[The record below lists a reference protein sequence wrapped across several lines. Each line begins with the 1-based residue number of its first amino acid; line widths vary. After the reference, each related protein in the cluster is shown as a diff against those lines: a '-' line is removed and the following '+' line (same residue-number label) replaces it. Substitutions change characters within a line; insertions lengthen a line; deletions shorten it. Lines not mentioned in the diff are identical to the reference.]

1 MLYTLAA
8 WPLRK
13 LQLQLR
19 RPRIDCH
26 FVCHSRL
33 KLPSTCRSI
42 SSYLTS
48 PKDLHKAIKTNPP
61 STVSPEPRVIPL
73 CASWFPANDH
83 ESPTGIQTFHQK
95 RIPEARFFDL
105 DKVIDTQSPF
115 PHLLP
120 SALGF
125 AASMSGLGIRREDIL
140 VVYDTSEL
148 GIFSAPRVGWM
159 LKVFGH
165 PKVHILNNFR
175 LYEEVREAVMDH
187 NKEGREG
194 IQVLDSRSSDDFSG
208 KYPGPRPDSPS
219 GHMPGSINIPY
230 DLVLDAKTKA
240 FLPSDQLVKLF
251 KTKGVD
257 PHKPII
263 SSGTSITAYVIE
275 TALNEAQF
283 GSSDSRKVYDGSW
296 SEWTQ
301 RTWARGLGRKYGK
314 SFVPGGKEMGG
325 GGNHGFVQFGRH
337 NPSEC
342 PHLVIG
348 QGPTGS

>member
-33 KLPSTCRSI
+33 KLPSTRRSI

-48 PKDLHKAIKTNPP
+48 PKDLHEAIKTNPP

-148 GIFSAPRVGWM
+148 DRWGKIAS
-159 LKVFGH
+159 
-165 PKVHILNNFR
+165 
-175 LYEEVREAVMDH
+175 YEEVREAVMDH

-194 IQVLDSRSSDDFSG
+194 VQVLDSRSSDDFSG

-230 DLVLDAKTKA
+230 DLVLDPKTKA

-263 SSGTSITAYVIE
+263 SSGTSITAFTMEVGGQFLTS
-275 TALNEAQF
+275 TARAF
-283 GSSDSRKVYDGSW
+283 YHVF
-296 SEWTQ
+296 
-301 RTWARGLGRKYGK
+301 LGD
-314 SFVPGGKEMGG
+314 
-325 GGNHGFVQFGRH
+325 
-337 NPSEC
+337 C
-342 PHLVIG
+342 
-348 QGPTGS
+348 

>member
-1 MLYTLAA
+1 MAILSGFHILTGCL
-8 WPLRK
+8 
-13 LQLQLR
+13 
-19 RPRIDCH
+19 PRYSSHTFIPSLS
-26 FVCHSRL
+26 CHSRL
-33 KLPSTCRSI
+33 KLPSTRRSI

-175 LYEEVREAVMDH
+175 LWVEQGLPTEQGELPSLKSHMTCIYPVPQIDRGKIASYEEVREAVMDH

-230 DLVLDAKTKA
+230 DLVLDPKTKA

-296 SEWTQ
+296 RSVSNLYCSRLLPCFPW
-301 RTWARGLGRKYGK
+301 
-314 SFVPGGKEMGG
+314 
-325 GGNHGFVQFGRH
+325 
-337 NPSEC
+337 
-342 PHLVIG
+342 
-348 QGPTGS
+348 